1 MEAASHPI
9 ACIGEPAPSGVMAIA
24 MPWVDYERRETR
36 VYPPGVTV
44 GQMIADMIPAELL
57 VAERGSIRVIAA
69 GRLVPIED
77 WESFQPE
84 PGAVTIRVIPGKP
97 PLLRSVLLLSATIAA
112 TAAGQFYLT
121 PALAAASIS
130 GLAANAIVA
139 GATMAVMTGANFL
152 VNALIPTRPMQSSS
166 GAATSPTY
174 AITGWGNPVP
184 SDKSPF
190 PMLLGQIRVA
200 LPHIALPY
208 GMVVNG
214 ENHGISRYA
223 AGYGPLTLTEPR
235 IGSTPLEKYKEIT
248 LELRE
253 GYPSDAPITIYP
265 TQVLEESVSVELT
278 KGHADTFGADSRYS
292 AAAASKVQIDV
303 TFRGGLIAY
312 TEQRSGET
320 TVSAPGAWGV
330 TFGLEARLESSGTWI
345 SIGTWTVAG
354 MQQRELAA
362 TYNWTPPTRGRY
374 EFRLRRN
381 DIDWDRIDQSPYTWK
396 IISISQWTAIRSF
409 RPEVPVK
416 FPYPLA
422 QAAIDARATEQ
433 LNGSIEDFSVV
444 GYSVCPDWDHATQT
458 WITRETRNP
467 ASLFRYVLQHNAFVR
482 RVADAKIDLERL
494 QYWHGRCVALGL
506 TYDRYHDFTSPLS
519 EVLADIAA
527 AGRAKPIRRAGKFS
541 VAIDEIG
548 KPVTAWIGPRNSRN
562 FSSKQSF
569 VRPPDA
575 FRITFKD
582 RTNNYEDAERLIPRP
597 GFVGDAVEIE
607 ELSLPGVTDP
617 ETAYREGVRRH
628 VEIQFRRVEYSV
640 SQSYEVLTAERLD
653 RVQLSHY
660 IFNAAQKQARV
671 TTAEGSI
678 VTLDDF
684 VEMEDGG
691 TYIVIFRRPPA
702 TEDEPDIGL
711 ERAVVAVAGQSMTL
725 LLDGDGDLPEPGDLA
740 IFGPA
745 SLVAIDAV
753 VKEITRGDGMER
765 NLTFVDYAPQIFE
778 IADSIVV
785 PGWNGA
791 VGEDIE
797 TAPADTVAPS
807 VPTIAT
813 VWSTAISP
821 QSGTSMLFVQLAFG
835 AGGGT
840 VDHFELDHRLQ
851 GAGSWTTL
859 TLGAGSTSTII
870 NSYVGQDIVELR
882 ARAIGPGGTSAY
894 SATTTHTVA
903 GTDPTPMHVTS
914 FAVAQINAT
923 TWEYTFALDAQPVG
937 TGVRIKYRVGHYTTW
952 ADLTSSFGGVITS
965 SPYDSS
971 TPAIVDGNEYSFG
984 AVAINSAGEE
994 SGDPIVIQV
1003 VVSAGGAPSLD
1014 FSDAVNSQNQ
1024 FLGW

>member
-9 ACIGEPAPSGVMAIA
+9 ARIGEPAPSGVIAIA

-36 VYPPGVTV
+36 VYPQGVTV
-44 GQMIADMIPAELL
+44 GQMIAEMIPAELL

-69 GRLVPIED
+69 GHLVPIEE
-77 WESFQPE
+77 WESFQPA

-97 PLLRSVLLLSATIAA
+97 SLLRSVLLLSATIAA

-121 PALAAASIS
+121 PELT
-130 GLAANAIVA
+130 GLAAGSLGLRALQA
-139 GATMAVMTGANFL
+139 GATLALTTGASFL
-152 VNALIPTRPMQSSS
+152 VNALVPTRPTQSNS
-166 GAATSPTY
+166 GAANSPTY
-174 AITGWGNPVP
+174 AISGWGNPVP

-208 GMVVNG
+208 RKVVNG
-214 ENHGISRYA
+214 ENHGISRYV
-223 AGYGPLTLTEPR
+223 AGYAPLTLSEPR

-253 GYPSDAPITIYP
+253 GYPADAPITIYP
-265 TQVLEESVSVELT
+265 TQVLEENVSVELT
-278 KGHADTFGADSRYS
+278 QGHADNFGADSRYS
-292 AAAASKVQIDV
+292 AAAASKVQLDV
-303 TFRGGLIAY
+303 TFPGGLIAY
-312 TEQRSGET
+312 SEQQVGET
-320 TVSAPGAWGV
+320 TVSSQGAWGV
-330 TFGLEARLESSGTWI
+330 TFGLEARLESSGTWTAL
-345 SIGTWTVAG
+345 GTWTVSG
-354 MQQRELAA
+354 MQQRTLVG
-362 TYNWTPPTRGRY
+362 TYDWTPPTRGRY
-374 EFRLRRN
+374 EIRLRRN
-381 DIDWDRIDQSPYTWK
+381 DLDWDRVDQSPYTWK

-409 RPEVPVK
+409 RPEVPVH

-433 LNGSIEDFSVV
+433 LNGSIEDFSIV
-444 GYSVCPDWDHATQT
+444 GYCVCPDWDQATQT

-506 TYDRYHDFTSPLS
+506 TYDRYHDFISPLS

-562 FSSKQSF
+562 FSSKQTF

-582 RTNNYEDAERLIPRP
+582 RTNNYEDAERLVPRP
-597 GFVGDAVEIE
+597 GLVGDPIEIE
-607 ELSLPGVTDP
+607 ELSLPGYTDP
-617 ETAYREGVRRH
+617 TAIYIEGTKRLL
-628 VEIQFRRVEYSV
+628 EIEYRRVEYAA

-671 TTAEGSI
+671 MTAIGSV

-684 VEMEDGG
+684 VEMEDGVI
-691 TYIVIFRRPPA
+691 YIVIFRRPPA
-702 TEDEPDIGL
+702 TEDEPDVGL
-711 ERAVVAVAGQSMTL
+711 ERAVVTVAGQSMTL
-725 LLDGDGDLPEPGDLA
+725 LLDDDGALPEPGDLA

-778 IADSIVV
+778 TADSIEV

-821 QSGTSMLFVQLAFG
+821 QSGTSLLFVQLAFG

-859 TLGAGSTSTII
+859 SLGAGSTSTII
-870 NSYVGQDIVELR
+870 DSYVGQDIVELR

-914 FAVAQINAT
+914 FAVAQLNTT

-937 TGVRIKYRVGHYTTW
+937 TGVRIKYRTGHYTAW
-952 ADLTSSFGGVITS
+952 ADLTSQFSGVITS
-965 SPYDSS
+965 SPYDSA
-971 TPAIVDGNEYSFG
+971 TPAIVTATEYSFG
-984 AVAINSAGEE
+984 AVAINSSGQE
-994 SGDPIVIQV
+994 SGTPIIVHV
-1003 VVSAGGAPSLD
+1003 TTA
-1014 FSDAVNSQNQ
+1014 
-1024 FLGW
+1024 